1 MRHAKADQPP
11 GVADRHR
18 PLAESGRRDAAAI
31 GSALASLRPVPSL
44 VASSPARRALE
55 TATTVVAAAGWVEP
69 QVYPALYR
77 RGVDDVLGVIGSSD
91 SEVMLLVGHEPTWSA
106 TVSALTGASVSMVTA
121 AVVAIDVPSRPRRGT
136 TGSLVWMLTPH
147 LVAGRPPW

>member
-1 MRHAKADQPP
+1 MA
-11 GVADRHR
+11 
-18 PLAESGRRDAAAI
+18 
-31 GSALASLRPVPSL
+31 
-44 VASSPARRALE
+44 
-55 TATTVVAAAGWVEP
+55 AAAGWVEP

-77 RGVDDVLGVIGSSD
+77 KGVDDVLGVIGSSD
-91 SEVMLLVGHEPTWSA
+91 SEAMLLVGHEPTWSA

-121 AVVAIDVPSRPRRGT
+121 AVVAIDVPGRPGRGT